1 MKLTTNY
8 SLKKPEGSDVV
19 NIDDF
24 NYNADIIDNAIQ
36 EIKNTSST
44 NKTNI
49 SSLQTKV
56 DNGQNHKVTQDNGHV
71 LRQDNIDLNTLT
83 KTGFYYSASP
93 TNSPMGIASSWY
105 IDVKAMNSG
114 TYVYQK
120 AIRNSAGNDVLPKY
134 ERNMHNGAWTAWRE
148 L

>member
-8 SLKKPEGSDVV
+8 NLKKPEGSDTV
-19 NIDDF
+19 NIEDF

-56 DNGQNHKVTQDNGHV
+56 DNGQNLKLTNNKGQIDITYGGDFNNLTNTGWHYVTN
-71 LRQDNIDLNTLT
+71 
-83 KTGFYYSASP
+83 P
-93 TNSPMGIASSWY
+93 TNSPVSGGVWY
-105 IDVKAMNSG
+105 LEVMSRDGGYI
-114 TYVYQK
+114 YQR
-120 AIRNSAGNDVLPKY
+120 ATRNDNGNNNLPKY
-134 ERNMHNGAWTAWRE
+134 ERTMYNNTWTAWRE